1 MRVPLKKQFREGES
15 AMRIFY
21 IIFLIAVVIVAVVFA
36 GQNSA
41 PVTVAFLG
49 WSANSSM
56 SLVLVIT
63 FAVGILL
70 GMLLLLPS
78 VWKRTRALSAHKK
91 KLRETE
97 NQLKN
102 AGSIPEV
109 KAPASDEIV
118 ADAPPAQDESQ
129 AGDVKKP

>member
-1 MRVPLKKQFREGES
+1 
-15 AMRIFY
+15 MRIFY

>member
-1 MRVPLKKQFREGES
+1 
-15 AMRIFY
+15 MRIFY
-21 IIFLIAVVIVAVVFA
+21 IILLIVVVIIAVVFA
-36 GQNSA
+36 GQNST

-49 WSANSSM
+49 WSANASM

-63 FAVGILL
+63 FAAGILL

-78 VWKRTRALSAHKK
+78 VWKRTRALSVHKR

-102 AGSIPEV
+102 VAGIPEV
-109 KAPASDEIV
+109 NAPASDKIITDEPI
-118 ADAPPAQDESQ
+118 AQDESQ